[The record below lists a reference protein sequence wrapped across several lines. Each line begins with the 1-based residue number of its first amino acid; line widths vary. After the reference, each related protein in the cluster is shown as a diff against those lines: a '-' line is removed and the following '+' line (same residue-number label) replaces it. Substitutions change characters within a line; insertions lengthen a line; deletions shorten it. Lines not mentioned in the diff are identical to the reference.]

1 MDEYQSSAALYRRR
15 RAVQRPRLFPLDRDR
30 MPKIKSIYGIYME
43 FANQLLAGFF
53 VGDRT
58 NLDLAARLRQDV
70 HVKQGLG

>member
-1 MDEYQSSAALYRRR
+1 M
-15 RAVQRPRLFPLDRDR
+15 QRPRLFPLDRIACQKR
-30 MPKIKSIYGIYME
+30 KSIYGSYME
-43 FANQLLAGFF
+43 FAGQLLAGFF